1 MLLDISLLG
10 LLIDKRIGAI
20 TYHLIHHKAVG
31 LGAYIL
37 GNVVG
42 FPILFLAGMLFDHS
56 SFDRMLG
63 LQLMDIN
70 SQSRPALGSIC

>member
-1 MLLDISLLG
+1 MLPDISLLG
-10 LLIDKRIGAI
+10 LLIDKWIGAI

-42 FPILFLAGMLFDHS
+42 FPILCLAGMLFDHP

-70 SQSRPALGSIC
+70 SQSLPALESIG